1 MNNWT
6 KFAISLGV
14 FLGLAWLIRSF
25 AFTIYSVPEN
35 GLVAG
40 LHSGS
45 RVIVNKVANTA
56 YKTGDV
62 AVFTDSLSNYIGT
75 IKAVPGDTVTLGSA
89 LYIIPYTCCKRCGC
103 PDCKFYLIE
112 QGKSQRLV
120 HRHLFVGKA
129 SKIF

>member
-56 YKTGDV
+56 YKKGDV
-62 AVFTDSLSNYIGT
+62 VVFTDSLSNYIGT
-75 IKAVPGDTVTLGSA
+75 IKAATFLW
-89 LYIIPYTCCKRCGC
+89 
-103 PDCKFYLIE
+103 
-112 QGKSQRLV
+112 GKPAKSSSFWKQQYFQQPILV
-120 HRHLFVGKA
+120 RFSG
-129 SKIF
+129 IRN